1 MESIDLIKQ
10 RLDIIDIASD
20 YLKVTKAGSNYKS
33 LCPFHTEKTPS
44 FIINPERQT
53 WHCFGSCGVG
63 GDVIELVIRIE
74 KINFTE
80 ALKILAERAGV
91 QLNKN
96 SGPDKNARLYEINFE
111 ACNFYKTQLQ
121 LPEGRKAKEY
131 IDVRGVN
138 KDACQTFEFGFSP
151 YSNSILVDKLTSLGF
166 KETELIQSGLA
177 IKRESNPIRDFF
189 YGRLMIPIKNA
200 NGRVIGFG
208 GRVLDDSNPKYINT
222 PATPIFDKKSVLFG
236 LSIASKGIRD
246 NNSVVV
252 VEGYLDVITAH
263 QFGFENV
270 VASMGTALTVNQV
283 GHLKSRTNNFV
294 LAMDSDSAGREAVL
308 RSLRNTYR
316 IFERQ
321 LGQKSEVNLSVVL
334 MPGGKDPDSQIR
346 NNLPEWEK
354 SIANPVPFVQF
365 VVDSIID
372 KHDINSSTGKGQVVG
387 EIAPLI
393 TTMVNP
399 FEQDHYIDV
408 LASKLD
414 VKRDIVESAL
424 AKSKTGSRRKRPTL
438 KKLTNQNED
447 KSLYPEIRPKENW
460 IEDYTMSILL
470 KMQEKSNSDMIN
482 SDYFRRTENKEIYS
496 LWHSLSEADELGDV
510 MSDQLQ
516 AHYEYLLSIQQNIPD
531 FGGNKEV
538 LSQLSNRLEHRH
550 LQHLQRDILSS
561 SEDLP
566 SKEIEDSVINL
577 NERIK
582 QIDERKNSPGN

>member
-1 MESIDLIKQ
+1 M
-10 RLDIIDIASD
+10 
-20 YLKVTKAGSNYKS
+20 
-33 LCPFHTEKTPS
+33 
-44 FIINPERQT
+44 
-53 WHCFGSCGVG
+53 
-63 GDVIELVIRIE
+63 
-74 KINFTE
+74 
-80 ALKILAERAGV
+80 
-91 QLNKN
+91 
-96 SGPDKNARLYEINFE
+96 
-111 ACNFYKTQLQ
+111 
-121 LPEGRKAKEY
+121 
-131 IDVRGVN
+131 
-138 KDACQTFEFGFSP
+138 
-151 YSNSILVDKLTSLGF
+151 VDKLTSLGF
-166 KETELIQSGLA
+166 KEAEIIQSGLA
-177 IKRESNPIRDFF
+177 VKRENNQVRDFF

-200 NGRVIGFG
+200 SGRVIGFG

-246 NNSVVV
+246 DNFVVV

-263 QFGFENV
+263 QFGFKNV
-270 VASMGTALTVNQV
+270 VASMGTALTDNQV

-316 IFERQ
+316 VFERQ
-321 LGQKSEVNLSVVL
+321 LGQKAEVNLSVVL
-334 MPGGKDPDSQIR
+334 MPSGKDPDSQIR
-346 NNLPEWEK
+346 TNLSEWKK

-365 VVDSIID
+365 VVDSIVD
-372 KHDINSSTGKGQVVG
+372 KYDINSSSGKGQIVG

-393 TTMVNP
+393 TNMVNP

-414 VKRDIVESAL
+414 VKRGIVESAL
-424 AKSKTGSRRKRPTL
+424 AKSKTSSRRKRPTL
-438 KKLTNQNED
+438 KKLTNQSEN

-460 IEDYTMSILL
+460 IEDYTMSVLL

-496 LWHSLSEADELGDV
+496 LWRNLSETDELGDII
-510 MSDQLQ
+510 SGQLQ
-516 AHYEYLLSIQQNIPD
+516 THYEYLLNIQGNIPD
-531 FGGNKEV
+531 VGANKEV

-550 LQHLQRDILSS
+550 LQHLQRDILLS

-582 QIDERKNSPGN
+582 QIDEKKNSPGN

>member
-1 MESIDLIKQ
+1 MESIELIKQ

-91 QLNKN
+91 ELNKN
-96 SGPDKNARLYEINFE
+96 SGPDKNNKLYEINFE
-111 ACNFYKTQLQ
+111 ACKFYKTQLQ
-121 LPEGRKAKEY
+121 LSEGRKAKEY
-131 IDVRGVN
+131 IEKRGVDE
-138 KDACQTFEFGFSP
+138 DAFETFEFGFSP

-166 KETELIQSGLA
+166 KEAEIIQSGLA
-177 IKRESNPIRDFF
+177 VKRENNQVRDFF

-200 NGRVIGFG
+200 SGRVIGFG

-246 NNSVVV
+246 DNFVVV

-263 QFGFENV
+263 QFGFKNV
-270 VASMGTALTVNQV
+270 VASMGTALTDNQV

-316 IFERQ
+316 VFERQ
-321 LGQKSEVNLSVVL
+321 LGQKAEVNLSVVL
-334 MPGGKDPDSQIR
+334 MPSGKDPDSQIR
-346 NNLPEWEK
+346 TNLSEWKK

-365 VVDSIID
+365 VVDSIVD
-372 KHDINSSTGKGQVVG
+372 KYDINSSSGKGQIVG

-393 TTMVNP
+393 TNMVNP

-414 VKRDIVESAL
+414 VKRGIVESAL
-424 AKSKTGSRRKRPTL
+424 AKSKTSSRRKRPTL
-438 KKLTNQNED
+438 KKLTNQSEN

-460 IEDYTMSILL
+460 IEDYTMSVLL

-496 LWHSLSEADELGDV
+496 LWRNLSETDELGDII
-510 MSDQLQ
+510 SGQLQ
-516 AHYEYLLSIQQNIPD
+516 THYEYLLNIQGNIPD
-531 FGGNKEV
+531 VGANKEV

-550 LQHLQRDILSS
+550 LQHLQRDILLS

-582 QIDERKNSPGN
+582 QIDEKKNSPGN

>member
-1 MESIDLIKQ
+1 MESIELIKQ

-91 QLNKN
+91 ELNKN
-96 SGPDKNARLYEINFE
+96 SGPDKNNKLYEINFE
-111 ACNFYKTQLQ
+111 ACKFYKTQLQ
-121 LPEGRKAKEY
+121 LSEGRKAKEY
-131 IDVRGVN
+131 IEKRGVDE
-138 KDACQTFEFGFSP
+138 DAFETFEFGFSP

-166 KETELIQSGLA
+166 KEAEIIQSGLA
-177 IKRESNPIRDFF
+177 VKKENNQVRDFF

-200 NGRVIGFG
+200 SGRVIGFG

-246 NNSVVV
+246 DNFVVV

-263 QFGFENV
+263 QFGFKNV
-270 VASMGTALTVNQV
+270 VASMGTALTDNQV

-316 IFERQ
+316 VFERQ
-321 LGQKSEVNLSVVL
+321 LGQKAEVNLSVVL
-334 MPGGKDPDSQIR
+334 MPSGKDPDSQIR
-346 NNLPEWEK
+346 TNLSEWKK

-365 VVDSIID
+365 VVDSIVD
-372 KHDINSSTGKGQVVG
+372 KYDINSSSGKGQIVG

-393 TTMVNP
+393 TNMVNP

-414 VKRDIVESAL
+414 VKRGIVESAL
-424 AKSKTGSRRKRPTL
+424 AKSKTSSRRKRPTL
-438 KKLTNQNED
+438 KKLTNQSEN

-460 IEDYTMSILL
+460 IEDYTMSVLL

-496 LWHSLSEADELGDV
+496 LWRNLSETDELGDT

-516 AHYEYLLSIQQNIPD
+516 THYEYLLNIQENIPD
-531 FGGNKEV
+531 VGANKEV
-538 LSQLSNRLEHRH
+538 LSQLSNRLEHRY

-582 QIDERKNSPGN
+582 QIDEKKNSPGN

>member
-1 MESIDLIKQ
+1 MESIELIKQ

-91 QLNKN
+91 ELNKN
-96 SGPDKNARLYEINFE
+96 SGPDKNNKLYEINFE
-111 ACNFYKTQLQ
+111 ACKFYKNQLQ
-121 LPEGRKAKEY
+121 LSEGRKAKEY
-131 IDVRGVN
+131 IEKRGVDE
-138 KDACQTFEFGFSP
+138 DAFETFEFGFSP

-166 KETELIQSGLA
+166 KEAEIIQSGLA
-177 IKRESNPIRDFF
+177 VKRENNQVRDFF

-200 NGRVIGFG
+200 SGRVIGFG

-246 NNSVVV
+246 DNFVVV

-263 QFGFENV
+263 QFGFKNV
-270 VASMGTALTVNQV
+270 VASMGTALTDNQV

-316 IFERQ
+316 VFERQ
-321 LGQKSEVNLSVVL
+321 LGQKAEVNLSVVL
-334 MPGGKDPDSQIR
+334 MPSGKDPDSQIR
-346 NNLPEWEK
+346 TNLSEWKK

-365 VVDSIID
+365 VVDSIVD
-372 KHDINSSTGKGQVVG
+372 KYDINSSSGKGQIVG

-393 TTMVNP
+393 TNMVNP

-414 VKRDIVESAL
+414 VKRGIVESAL
-424 AKSKTGSRRKRPTL
+424 AKSKTSSRRKRPTL
-438 KKLTNQNED
+438 KKLTNQSEN

-460 IEDYTMSILL
+460 IEDYTMSVLL

-496 LWHSLSEADELGDV
+496 LWRNLSETDELGDI
-510 MSDQLQ
+510 MSGQLQ
-516 AHYEYLLSIQQNIPD
+516 THYEYLLNIQGNIPD
-531 FGGNKEV
+531 VGANKEV

-550 LQHLQRDILSS
+550 LQHLQRDILLS

-582 QIDERKNSPGN
+582 QIDEKKNSPGN

>member
-1 MESIDLIKQ
+1 MESIELIKQ

-91 QLNKN
+91 ELNKN
-96 SGPDKNARLYEINFE
+96 SGPDKNNKLYEINFE
-111 ACNFYKTQLQ
+111 ACKFYKTQLQ
-121 LPEGRKAKEY
+121 LSEGRKAKEY
-131 IDVRGVN
+131 IEKRGVDE
-138 KDACQTFEFGFSP
+138 DAFETFEFGFSP

-166 KETELIQSGLA
+166 KEAEIIQSGLA
-177 IKRESNPIRDFF
+177 VKRENNQVRDFF

-200 NGRVIGFG
+200 SGRVIGFG

-246 NNSVVV
+246 DNFVVV

-263 QFGFENV
+263 QFGFKNV
-270 VASMGTALTVNQV
+270 VASMGTALTDNQV

-316 IFERQ
+316 VFERQ
-321 LGQKSEVNLSVVL
+321 LGQKAEVNLSVVL
-334 MPGGKDPDSQIR
+334 MPSGKDPDSQIR
-346 NNLPEWEK
+346 TNLSEWKK

-365 VVDSIID
+365 VVDSIVD
-372 KHDINSSTGKGQVVG
+372 KYDINSSSGKGQIVG

-393 TTMVNP
+393 TNMVNP

-414 VKRDIVESAL
+414 VKRGIVESAL
-424 AKSKTGSRRKRPTL
+424 AKSKTSSRRKRPTL
-438 KKLTNQNED
+438 KKLTNQSEN

-460 IEDYTMSILL
+460 IEDYTMSVLL

-496 LWHSLSEADELGDV
+496 LWCNLSETDELSDT

-516 AHYEYLLSIQQNIPD
+516 THYEYLLSIQENIPD
-531 FGGNKEV
+531 VGANKEV
-538 LSQLSNRLEHRH
+538 LSQLSNRLEHRY

-582 QIDERKNSPGN
+582 QIDEKKNSPGN

>member
-1 MESIDLIKQ
+1 MESIELIKQ

-91 QLNKN
+91 ELNKN
-96 SGPDKNARLYEINFE
+96 SGPDKNNKLYEINFE
-111 ACNFYKTQLQ
+111 ACRFYKTQLQ

-131 IDVRGVN
+131 IEKRGVN
-138 KDACQTFEFGFSP
+138 EDAFETFEFGFSP

-166 KETELIQSGLA
+166 KEAEIIQSGLA
-177 IKRESNPIRDFF
+177 VKKENNQVRDFF

-200 NGRVIGFG
+200 SGRVIGFG

-222 PATPIFDKKSVLFG
+222 PATPVFDKKSVLFG

-246 NNSVVV
+246 DNFVVV

-263 QFGFENV
+263 QFGFKNV
-270 VASMGTALTVNQV
+270 VASMGTALTDNQV

-316 IFERQ
+316 VFERQ
-321 LGQKSEVNLSVVL
+321 LGQKAEVNLSVVL
-334 MPGGKDPDSQIR
+334 MPSGKDPDSQIR
-346 NNLPEWEK
+346 TNLSEWKK

-365 VVDSIID
+365 VVDSIVD
-372 KHDINSSTGKGQVVG
+372 KYDINSSSGKGQIVG

-393 TTMVNP
+393 TNMVNP

-414 VKRDIVESAL
+414 VKRGIVESAL
-424 AKSKTGSRRKRPTL
+424 AKSKTSSRRKRPTL
-438 KKLTNQNED
+438 KKLTNQSEN

-460 IEDYTMSILL
+460 IEDYTMSVLL

-496 LWHSLSEADELGDV
+496 LWRNLSETDELGDT

-516 AHYEYLLSIQQNIPD
+516 THYEYLLNIQENIPD
-531 FGGNKEV
+531 VGANKEV
-538 LSQLSNRLEHRH
+538 LSQLSNRLEHRY

-582 QIDERKNSPGN
+582 QIDEKKNSSGN

>member
-1 MESIDLIKQ
+1 MESIELIKQ

-80 ALKILAERAGV
+80 ALKILAEKAGV
-91 QLNKN
+91 ELNKN
-96 SGPDKNARLYEINFE
+96 SGPDKNNKLYEINFE
-111 ACNFYKTQLQ
+111 ACRFYKTQLQ

-131 IDVRGVN
+131 IEKRGVN
-138 KDACQTFEFGFSP
+138 EDAFETFEFGFSP

-166 KETELIQSGLA
+166 KEAEIIQSGLA
-177 IKRESNPIRDFF
+177 VKKENNQVRDFF

-200 NGRVIGFG
+200 SGRVIGFG

-222 PATPIFDKKSVLFG
+222 PATPVFDKKSVLFG

-246 NNSVVV
+246 DNFVVV

-263 QFGFENV
+263 QFGFKNV
-270 VASMGTALTVNQV
+270 VASMGTALTDNQV

-316 IFERQ
+316 VFERQ
-321 LGQKSEVNLSVVL
+321 LGQKAEVNLSVVL
-334 MPGGKDPDSQIR
+334 MPSGKDPDSQIR
-346 NNLPEWEK
+346 TNLSEWKK

-365 VVDSIID
+365 VVDSIVD
-372 KHDINSSTGKGQVVG
+372 KYDINSSSGKGQIVG

-393 TTMVNP
+393 TNMVNP

-414 VKRDIVESAL
+414 VKRGIVESAL
-424 AKSKTGSRRKRPTL
+424 AKSKTSSRRKRPTL
-438 KKLTNQNED
+438 KKLTNQSEN

-460 IEDYTMSILL
+460 IEDYTMSVLL

-496 LWHSLSEADELGDV
+496 LWRNLSETDELGDT

-516 AHYEYLLSIQQNIPD
+516 THYEYLLNIQENIPD
-531 FGGNKEV
+531 VGANKEV
-538 LSQLSNRLEHRH
+538 LSQLSNRLEHRY

-582 QIDERKNSPGN
+582 QIDEKKNSSGN

>member
-1 MESIDLIKQ
+1 MESIELIKQ

-91 QLNKN
+91 ELNKN
-96 SGPDKNARLYEINFE
+96 SGPDKNNKLYEINFE
-111 ACNFYKTQLQ
+111 ACKFYKAQLQ
-121 LPEGRKAKEY
+121 LSEGRKAKEY
-131 IDVRGVN
+131 IEKRGVDE
-138 KDACQTFEFGFSP
+138 DAFETFEFGFSP
-151 YSNSILVDKLTSLGF
+151 YSNSILVDKLSSLGF
-166 KETELIQSGLA
+166 KEAEIIQSGLA
-177 IKRESNPIRDFF
+177 VKRENNQVRDFF

-200 NGRVIGFG
+200 SGRVIGFG

-246 NNSVVV
+246 DNFVVV

-263 QFGFENV
+263 QFGFKNV
-270 VASMGTALTVNQV
+270 VASMGTALTDNQV

-316 IFERQ
+316 VFERQ
-321 LGQKSEVNLSVVL
+321 LGQKAEVNLSVVL
-334 MPGGKDPDSQIR
+334 MPSGKDPDSQIR
-346 NNLPEWEK
+346 TNLSEWKK

-365 VVDSIID
+365 VVDSIVD
-372 KHDINSSTGKGQVVG
+372 KYDINSSSGKGQIVG

-393 TTMVNP
+393 TNMVNP

-414 VKRDIVESAL
+414 VKRGIVESAL
-424 AKSKTGSRRKRPTL
+424 AKSKTSSRRKRPTL
-438 KKLTNQNED
+438 KKLTNQSEN

-460 IEDYTMSILL
+460 IEDYTMSVLL

-496 LWHSLSEADELGDV
+496 LWRNLSETDELGDI
-510 MSDQLQ
+510 MSGQLQ
-516 AHYEYLLSIQQNIPD
+516 THYEYLLNIQENIPD
-531 FGGNKEV
+531 VGANKEV
-538 LSQLSNRLEHRH
+538 LSQLSNRLEHRY

-561 SEDLP
+561 SENLP

-582 QIDERKNSPGN
+582 QIDEKKNSPGN